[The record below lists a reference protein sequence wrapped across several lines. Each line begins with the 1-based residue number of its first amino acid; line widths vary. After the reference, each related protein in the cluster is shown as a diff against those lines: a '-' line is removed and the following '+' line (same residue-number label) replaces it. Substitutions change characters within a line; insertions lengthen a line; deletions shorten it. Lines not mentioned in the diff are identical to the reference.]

1 MKKLLA
7 SLLAVTALVSCSKSG
22 DDNNT
27 YIAEGTF
34 PKKIVAKSPSGR
46 VEHETNYTIQGG
58 KILYFEA
65 IEYEV
70 TGGTRRTQQTLT
82 YNGELPQKTTFVSAR
97 KKYTEEYQY
106 EGGKLTKTTRTYEG
120 NTRSTITTYTYEG
133 SQLRKM
139 VKEEPLNSNEGPKT
153 RVTEDEFNYAGN
165 QITVNTNTYIRDA
178 QGVITG
184 NELSSKVYTIEN
196 ENLIKVEKSGVVLEE
211 YTYDDKPNASAQ
223 KLAQKLEP
231 DYFLS
236 NSYSRNNVLTEKVRY
251 TPGGSQN
258 VYRNAYT
265 YNEKGYVKEEK
276 RYTQDNN
283 GAETLNYTR
292 EYTY

>member
-46 VEHETNYTIQGG
+46 VEHETTYTIQGG

-70 TGGTRRTQQTLT
+70 TGGTRHTQQTLT
-82 YNGELPQKTTFVSAR
+82 YNGELPQKTTYVSAR
-97 KKYTEEYQY
+97 EKYTEEYQY
-106 EGGKLTKTTRTYEG
+106 EGGKLTKTTQTYEG

-133 SQLRKM
+133 SQLRKK
-139 VKEEPLNSNEGPKT
+139 VIEEPLNSNEGPKT
-153 RVTEDEFNYAGN
+153 RVIEDEFNYAGN

-178 QGVITG
+178 QGVKTG

-196 ENLIKVEKSGVVLEE
+196 ENLIKVEKSGVVLKE
-211 YTYDDKPNASAQ
+211 YTYDDKPNANAQ
-223 KLAQKLEP
+223 KLIQKLNP
-231 DYFLS
+231 DYFLD
-236 NSYSRNNVLTEKVRY
+236 NSFSKNNVLTEKVRH
-251 TPGGSQN
+251 TPNGSQN

-265 YNEKGYVKEEK
+265 YNEKGYVKEKK
-276 RYTQDNN
+276 RYTQDDN
-283 GAETLNYTR
+283 GAETLNYTQ

>member
-1 MKKLLA
+1 M
-7 SLLAVTALVSCSKSG
+7 
-22 DDNNT
+22 
-27 YIAEGTF
+27 
-34 PKKIVAKSPSGR
+34 
-46 VEHETNYTIQGG
+46 
-58 KILYFEA
+58 
-65 IEYEV
+65 
-70 TGGTRRTQQTLT
+70 
-82 YNGELPQKTTFVSAR
+82 
-97 KKYTEEYQY
+97 
-106 EGGKLTKTTRTYEG
+106 
-120 NTRSTITTYTYEG
+120 
-133 SQLRKM
+133 
-139 VKEEPLNSNEGPKT
+139 
-153 RVTEDEFNYAGN
+153 
-165 QITVNTNTYIRDA
+165 NTNTYIRDA
-178 QGVITG
+178 QGVKTG